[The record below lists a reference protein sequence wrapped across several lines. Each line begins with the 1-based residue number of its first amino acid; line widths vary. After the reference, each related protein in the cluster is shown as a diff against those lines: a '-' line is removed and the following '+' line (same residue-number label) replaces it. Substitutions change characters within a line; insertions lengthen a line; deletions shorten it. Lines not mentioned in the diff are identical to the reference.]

1 MSRIAQKNHRR
12 PLDRP
17 ERSWDRVK
25 HTCLAWVEGEPQ
37 GAAHGLARTVDLSP
51 SGAGLVLSRA
61 LEPKSQVVVE
71 LLLPGTL
78 RLRASGEIVHCIPL
92 EGGQFRVGVRFFS
105 APVLADVPRKEQ
117 S

>member
-1 MSRIAQKNHRR
+1 MSRISQKPRR
-12 PLDRP
+12 DRP
-17 ERSWDRVK
+17 ERGWDRVK
-25 HTCLAWVEGEPQ
+25 HTCLAWVEGEPE

-51 SGAGLVLSRA
+51 SGAGLVLSRN
-61 LEPKSQVVVE
+61 LEPGSRVVVE

-78 RLRASGEIVHCIPL
+78 RLRATGEVVHGVPL

-105 APVLADVPRKEQ
+105 APVLADAPRKEQ